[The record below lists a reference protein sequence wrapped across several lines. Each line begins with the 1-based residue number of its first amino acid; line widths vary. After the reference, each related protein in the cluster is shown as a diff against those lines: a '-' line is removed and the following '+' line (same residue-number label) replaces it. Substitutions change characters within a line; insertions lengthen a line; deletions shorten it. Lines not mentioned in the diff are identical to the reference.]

1 MQVKE
6 IVTEKPEIGDVVNFY
21 DTLSD
26 SPKSRKCWMV
36 GKVLTGNTESAFL
49 IVRANGTAYLSFPKD
64 IRKPKTPIP
73 FKFTAKAEKS
83 WGTFVLD
90 ELKKEAI
97 EAGFTVE
104 KANAVIA
111 PILEADANTQ
121 ESLEPELTEDLPV
134 PDLVAEYNP

>member
-36 GKVLTGNTESAFL
+36 GKILTGNAESGFL

-64 IRKPKTPIP
+64 IRKPKTPLN

-90 ELKKEAI
+90 GLKKEAI

-121 ESLEPELTEDLPV
+121 ESLEPELTEGLPV